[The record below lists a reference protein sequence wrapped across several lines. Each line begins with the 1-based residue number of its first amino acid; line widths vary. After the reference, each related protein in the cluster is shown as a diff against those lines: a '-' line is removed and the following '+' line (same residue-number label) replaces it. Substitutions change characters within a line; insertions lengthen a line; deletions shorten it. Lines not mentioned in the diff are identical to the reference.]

1 MRLVGHPH
9 QGAPVAR
16 GASVGRVASG
26 SGEVRPVV
34 RDVPAL
40 TDRPGA
46 PEWGSDVAAEMLR
59 RLEIPYIAV
68 EPGASFRGLHDSIVN
83 YLGNEGPELIICN
96 HEEVAVAVAHGYAKY
111 TGRAMAAAVHSTV
124 GLMHATATIF
134 CAWCD
139 RAPVLILGGTGP
151 MDTTARRPW
160 IDWIHTAY
168 AQGELVRDFTKWEHQ
183 PASVAAIPEAMLR
196 AWQVANLEPRGPV
209 YVCLDAGLQEKRLG
223 APVTIPDVAAYA
235 PPVPP
240 AADAAAVSTAVAL
253 LVAAQRPVLL
263 LGHTGGTETGW
274 SATIA
279 LAESLGAAVVT
290 DRSSQAAFPTEHPL
304 HQGMWRTQ
312 TQDGAAEAIREADVI
327 LAVQRTDVAGALRE
341 RVGQPVHLINVTLE
355 PYAVRSWSADH
366 QELPAA
372 ELTIAASAEPAI
384 VAIGAAVAE
393 ALRADPSAK
402 DRVVART
409 RALGARSRARRAA
422 LDAANAADAAAR
434 PMRTSRAIAELRTA
448 LGARVADAIVAQA
461 PHAPWPTAT
470 WDFSTP
476 KSYLGH
482 DGGAAVGSGP
492 GIAVGAA
499 LAARGSG
506 RPVIAIIGDGELLAA
521 PTALWT
527 AAHHGIPVL
536 FVIANNQSY
545 HNDETHQD
553 RVARTRGRNP
563 ENRWIGQRMDRPAI
577 DFAALARD
585 LGAVGIGPVD
595 DPEQLGAAFGE
606 ALRGL
611 DDGRPVLVDV
621 RVGD

>member
-1 MRLVGHPH
+1 
-9 QGAPVAR
+9 
-16 GASVGRVASG
+16 
-26 SGEVRPVV
+26 
-34 RDVPAL
+34 
-40 TDRPGA
+40 
-46 PEWGSDVAAEMLR
+46 MLR

-96 HEEVAVAVAHGYAKY
+96 HEEVAVAIAHGYAKY

-209 YVCLDAGLQEKRLG
+209 YVCLDAGLQEQRLESPVAVPEVG
-223 APVTIPDVAAYA
+223 AYAAPVA
-235 PPVPP
+235 P
-240 AADAAAVSTAVAL
+240 AADPAAVATATAL
-253 LVAAQRPVLL
+253 LVAAERPVLL
-263 LGHTGGTETGW
+263 LGHTGGTDSGW
-274 SATIA
+274 AATIA

-312 TQDGAAEAIREADVI
+312 TQDGAVEAIREADVI

-341 RVGQPVHLINVTLE
+341 RGGAPVHLINVTLE

-372 ELTIAASAEPAI
+372 ELTIVASAEPAI
-384 VAIGAAVAE
+384 VAIGAAVAR

-409 RALGARSRARRAA
+409 RALGARSRARRTI
-422 LDAANAADAAAR
+422 LDAANAADGALR
-434 PMRTSRAIAELRTA
+434 PMRTSRALAELRAA
-448 LGARVADAIVAQA
+448 LGTRAADAIVAQA

-470 WDFSTP
+470 WDFSKP

-506 RPVIAIIGDGELLAA
+506 RPVIAVIGDGELLAA

-527 AAHHGIPVL
+527 AAHHDIPVL

-563 ENRWIGQRMDRPAI
+563 ENRWIGQRMDRPAV

-595 DPEQLGAAFGE
+595 DPDQLRAAFGE
-606 ALRGL
+606 ALQAL
-611 DDGRPVLVDV
+611 DAGRPVLVDV
-621 RVGD
+621 RIGD